1 MKRNRIWKKQQTG
14 SLAIVDLTPMI
25 DIVFILIVFLI
36 LTANVAQNIFDL
48 ELPKSDE
55 NYQNENLAKA
65 IKEEKLTLFA
75 NGKFAKGEEVYQSL
89 GVFKQAVL
97 IDYKKDPNVRFLII
111 TESTLSVET
120 LMEFLT
126 FLKANNITQIDILLK
141 K

>member
-1 MKRNRIWKKQQTG
+1 MRRRFLKTKESG
-14 SLAIVDLTPMI
+14 SAIMDLTPMI

-55 NYQNENLAKA
+55 AYKNEQTSKA
-65 IKEEKLTLFA
+65 LKEEKLTLFA
-75 NGKFAKGEEVYQSL
+75 NGKFAAGETIYSGISL
-89 GVFKQAVL
+89 FKQAIL
-97 IDYKKDPNVRFLII
+97 DIYKKDSNIRFLII
-111 TESTLSVET
+111 AESTLPVET

>member
-1 MKRNRIWKKQQTG
+1 MKRRFLKKKESG
-14 SLAIVDLTPMI
+14 SAIMDLTPMI

-48 ELPKSDE
+48 ELPKADE
-55 NYQNENLAKA
+55 AYQNEQTSKA
-65 IKEEKLTLFA
+65 SKEEKLTLFA
-75 NGKFAKGEEVYQSL
+75 NGKFAVGETVYSSISL
-89 GVFKQAVL
+89 FKQVVL
-97 IDYKKDPNVRFLII
+97 DSYKKDTNIRFLII
-111 TESTLSVET
+111 TESTLQVET

>member
-1 MKRNRIWKKQQTG
+1 MKHQFKKYKKFETG
-14 SLAIVDLTPMI
+14 FGFDLTPMI

-48 ELPKSDE
+48 ELPKADE
-55 NYQNENLAKA
+55 NYKNEIIPIAS
-65 IKEEKLTLFA
+65 KEEKLTLFA
-75 NGKFAKGEEVYQSL
+75 NGTFAIGEEKYSSL
-89 GVFKQAVL
+89 NLFKQAVL
-97 IDYKKDPNVRFLII
+97 QNYKQDSGIRFLII
-111 TESTLSVET
+111 IESTLPAEA